1 MHRLQQ
7 PRHGRSELDASAAC
21 SRGAA
26 IRAERALVN
35 DRRADIVAV
44 DVKTERIVRDHGDL
58 VALSVERD
66 GPLAP
71 AHGLADVGGEGAVID
86 GEPPVLGQ
94 LCAGNAIVERDFVAH
109 QRSAS
114 SRAVRAQ
121 GGSATVSARRSTRA
135 RVARTAAS
143 AAAAVAPSERS
154 VAIRLSHRSTNV
166 VS

>member
-7 PRHGRSELDASAAC
+7 PRHGRPQLDPSAAR

-35 DRRADIVAV
+35 DRRADIVTV
-44 DVKTERIVRDHGDL
+44 DVETERIVRDHGDF
-58 VALSVERD
+58 VALALEPDR
-66 GPLAP
+66 PLP
-71 AHGLADVGGEGAVID
+71 AAYGLADFGGEGAIID
-86 GEPPVLGQ
+86 REPPVLGQ
-94 LCAGNAIVERDFVAH
+94 LRANKAIVERDFVAH

-114 SRAVRAQ
+114 SRAARAQ
-121 GGSATVSARRSTRA
+121 GGSATASARRSTRA

-154 VAIRLSHRSTNV
+154 VGIRPSHRSTNV